1 MLTELRIQ
9 HFALLDTVEVSFSSA
24 ESVVTGETG
33 SGKSLFVDAL
43 DFLRGARAEKRILHG
58 DKTAIVE
65 GCFTWSEME
74 ELTDKTLCE
83 EMEQLGIPLE
93 ERLILA
99 RREFS
104 QKGSRQRINDVTVT
118 LQSYRRVMELL
129 LDIHAQNAQNLLK
142 SPRTYLPLIDSFI
155 GVRAENEKKALRDTL
170 QNLHAVQDELDRLS
184 LSPEDVLREKDL
196 LRYQISEIDSADLT
210 HLDEEEL
217 EREYKSLVSATE
229 RLQIANR
236 LFGAV
241 SSDRGLRDGLMSC
254 AQSFDLLARKDE
266 EASSLR
272 DRMWQMEAEMEALQ
286 EDLEEYRNS
295 IVIDPQR
302 IEEVD
307 GIFTLLQM
315 LRRKY
320 GQTNAAIL
328 AFREQADNR
337 LQLLNHIEQ
346 ERNALQEKQHSL
358 RLALQEKADTLH
370 SLRVAAARQ
379 LEKRVKEE
387 LLEMAIQKIS
397 FAIPFD
403 KANTIGVTGE
413 DIVDFQISTNPG
425 EPMQSLSEVAS
436 GGEMSRF
443 MLALKIIASEITA
456 MPTLVFDEIDTGISG
471 RTAQVVA
478 EKLLRLTKRHQVL
491 VITHLPQI
499 AAIADTHFAMKKI
512 SHEQETISSL
522 HELSEEERIAEQAR
536 LLGGVHITDIT
547 CNSAREMI
555 EQARQWKAEQRGIS

>member
-1 MLTELRIQ
+1 
-9 HFALLDTVEVSFSSA
+9 
-24 ESVVTGETG
+24 
-33 SGKSLFVDAL
+33 
-43 DFLRGARAEKRILHG
+43 
-58 DKTAIVE
+58 
-65 GCFTWSEME
+65 
-74 ELTDKTLCE
+74 
-83 EMEQLGIPLE
+83 
-93 ERLILA
+93 
-99 RREFS
+99 
-104 QKGSRQRINDVTVT
+104 
-118 LQSYRRVMELL
+118 
-129 LDIHAQNAQNLLK
+129 
-142 SPRTYLPLIDSFI
+142 
-155 GVRAENEKKALRDTL
+155 
-170 QNLHAVQDELDRLS
+170 
-184 LSPEDVLREKDL
+184 
-196 LRYQISEIDSADLT
+196 
-210 HLDEEEL
+210 
-217 EREYKSLVSATE
+217 
-229 RLQIANR
+229 
-236 LFGAV
+236 
-241 SSDRGLRDGLMSC
+241 
-254 AQSFDLLARKDE
+254 
-266 EASSLR
+266 
-272 DRMWQMEAEMEALQ
+272 MEALQ

-295 IVIDPQR
+295 IVIDPRR

-320 GQTNAAIL
+320 GQTNATIL

-337 LQLLNHIEQ
+337 LQLLDHIEQ

-403 KANTIGVTGE
+403 KANTIGATGE

-478 EKLLRLTKRHQVL
+478 EKLFRLTKRHQVL

-555 EQARQWKAEQRGIS
+555 EQARQWKAEQRGMS